1 MSGTIIRHSAPNS
14 GKKRRPLSTLSRAL
28 PSPSH
33 SAQISKIFQDAVVS
47 LRAYDSASASS
58 SLSKEKRMPVRQAQ
72 LTPFGRGSDSRTLKV
87 RKAFKPGSS
96 PELPPYEQPE
106 TPDEISSPLMLP
118 SLPFGPSAS
127 GNGPKLPLGIVG
139 GEPKTRNWSMIND
152 PLQDPSPESSI
163 SSPPKTPPN
172 PADIK
177 IPSTVGSECHS
188 SHRVPL
194 VIPMTEIPHQKVEEI
209 DNWLSEVNKA
219 SSTGVPRPKQ
229 HPRMRKEGGLFKL
242 SPKTM
247 VDDKQSRAPSNN
259 KENRST
265 SNKENSNPLYP
276 ILPSA
281 NAISSFSPPRYSQ
294 TPSRFIPPLP
304 KRKTPMPRIGAPPPC
319 LPTTPIQLE
328 ERLKLQNDKEVVAVK
343 PLSPDVQRYRK
354 RRRPKRERCL
364 SYWDTDIFED
374 AKEDLN
380 EEAAQD
386 LEGDNKKGGNRS
398 AEEDEIE
405 SGNQSETGGSGG
417 VSLEERRQVL
427 HQMV

>member
-1 MSGTIIRHSAPNS
+1 
-14 GKKRRPLSTLSRAL
+14 
-28 PSPSH
+28 
-33 SAQISKIFQDAVVS
+33 
-47 LRAYDSASASS
+47 
-58 SLSKEKRMPVRQAQ
+58 MPVRQAQ
-72 LTPFGRGSDSRTLKV
+72 LTPFGRGSDSRSLKV
-87 RKAFKPGSS
+87 RKAFKSDSS
-96 PELPPYEQPE
+96 PELPLCEQPE
-106 TPDEISSPLMLP
+106 TPGKVSDLIVLP
-118 SLPFGPSAS
+118 SLSSGLNPS
-127 GNGPKLPLGIVG
+127 GGDPKLALDIDSDA
-139 GEPKTRNWSMIND
+139 PKTRNWSMIND
-152 PLQDPSPESSI
+152 PLQNPSPESSI

-177 IPSTVGSECHS
+177 IPSSVGSECHS

-194 VIPMTEIPHQKVEEI
+194 VIPMTEVSHQKVEEI
-209 DNWLSEVNKA
+209 DNWLSEVNMA
-219 SSTGVPRPKQ
+219 SLTDVPRPKQ
-229 HPRMRKEGGLFKL
+229 HSRMRKDGGIFKL
-242 SPKTM
+242 SPKTT
-247 VDDKQSRAPSNN
+247 VQDKKSRAPSNN

-276 ILPSA
+276 TLPSA
-281 NAISSFSPPRYSQ
+281 NPLSSFSPPRLSQ

-319 LPTTPIQLE
+319 LPMTPIPPE
-328 ERLKLQNDKEVVAVK
+328 ERLKLQNDEEVVAVK

-374 AKEDLN
+374 AKEDVS

-386 LEGDNKKGGNRS
+386 LGGDNREGGDRL
-398 AEEDEIE
+398 AEEDEVE
-405 SGNQSETGGSGG
+405 SGNQSETGGLGG